1 MSEYAGIALSAFDLL
16 GGMKES
22 KAVQGSKL
30 YQSEQLSQNADQ
42 VEAAS
47 QKKAEE
53 ERRQAELAV
62 SRARAVAAA
71 GGTTTTDVGIM
82 NELAKIDREGEYNAL
97 TALYEGR
104 AVASTMRGQS
114 RALALEAKQSESIYT
129 TLFSGFG

>member
-1 MSEYAGIALSAFDLL
+1 MAQYAPIAVAALDLL
-16 GGMKES
+16 GGAKES
-22 KAVQGSKL
+22 KAVQASKRF
-30 YQSEQLSQNADQ
+30 QAEQLDRNAGQ

-47 QKKAEE
+47 QKQASE
-53 ERRQAELAV
+53 ERRQAELLA

-82 NELAKIDREGEYNAL
+82 NELAKIDKEGEYNAL